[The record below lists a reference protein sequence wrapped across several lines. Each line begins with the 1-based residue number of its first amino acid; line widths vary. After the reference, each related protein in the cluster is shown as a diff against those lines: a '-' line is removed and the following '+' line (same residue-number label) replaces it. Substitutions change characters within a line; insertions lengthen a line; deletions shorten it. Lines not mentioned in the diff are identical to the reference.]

1 MDTRNNSLTAYRGAE
16 GVLWDRRVSVS
27 WHTFR
32 MVASFISLIA
42 GVGLGLMWQW
52 WGGLLTAGLALIP
65 IADAIVTLRSEETST
80 FRSISLDTTVI
91 GTAMV
96 IVCLEPVAVGAPFLY
111 LVLVATLFL
120 PVREALLGVAYGAAW
135 SILTI
140 VGVEAVAM
148 PAMVST
154 IVINAIAYV
163 IFAGHIVA
171 LLAVIARA
179 LERSASAKTR
189 ALHELEEAAKSKDQF
204 LASISHEIRTPLTS
218 VVGFSNLL
226 TERRLDGESAE
237 MAGIISREAH
247 EVEYIVEDLLV
258 AARADLGTI
267 ALQLAPTDVS
277 VAVQAS
283 VAALIEGKPRVRT
296 DGLDATAVADPAR
309 VRQILRVL
317 LTNAVR
323 YGGPDVE
330 VMIASGPRTVSVA
343 VSDDG
348 LGIPPG
354 DVDRIF
360 APYHRAHSAS
370 GQPQAIGLGLYIA
383 RYLARL
389 MDGDLNHQRSAGR
402 TAFVLTLPRHATST
416 AIGEPGQSDVAAHE
430 TSQEW
435 AGAAIAV

>member
-1 MDTRNNSLTAYRGAE
+1 
-16 GVLWDRRVSVS
+16 
-27 WHTFR
+27 
-32 MVASFISLIA
+32 
-42 GVGLGLMWQW
+42 
-52 WGGLLTAGLALIP
+52 
-65 IADAIVTLRSEETST
+65 
-80 FRSISLDTTVI
+80 
-91 GTAMV
+91 
-96 IVCLEPVAVGAPFLY
+96 
-111 LVLVATLFL
+111 
-120 PVREALLGVAYGAAW
+120 VREALLGVAYGAAW

-154 IVINAIAYV
+154 IVINAIAYL

-330 VMIASGPRTVSVA
+330 VMIASGPSTVSVA

-348 LGIPPG
+348 LGIPRG

-402 TAFVLTLPRHATST
+402 TAFVLTLPQHATST
-416 AIGEPGQSDVAAHE
+416 AIGEPDRSDVAAHE
-430 TSQEW
+430 ESPEW
-435 AGAAIAV
+435 AGTAIAV